1 MKLGLKRG
9 TIKLEPHDRRWRQEA
24 GRVIGVLKRV
34 LGEDAI
40 DIQHIGSTSIS
51 SISAK
56 PIIDI
61 VVGVKDLTMI
71 SKHNDE
77 LKEHGIYYRGS
88 DVDGQLLY
96 VMGDFERD
104 TRTHHIHV
112 VIWNGKEW
120 NNYVDF
126 RDFLNYNVDVAFQY
140 QSLKESLESKYTNDR
155 NAYTQGKREMIGRIL
170 EQARQWRT
178 SAKYED

>member
-9 TIKLEPHDRRWRQEA
+9 TVELEPHDERWRQEA
-24 GRVIGVLKRV
+24 EKTIGVLKKV

-40 DIQHIGSTSIS
+40 DIQHIGSTSIT

-61 VVGVKDLTMI
+61 VVGVKELLLI
-71 SKHNDE
+71 SKYNNE
-77 LKEHGIYYRGS
+77 LEQQGIYCRRS
-88 DVDGQLLY
+88 DAESQLLY
-96 VMGDFERD
+96 VMGDFEKD

-120 NNYVDF
+120 HDYVNF
-126 RDFLNYNVDVAFQY
+126 RDFLNYNAEVASRY
-140 QSLKESLESKYTNDR
+140 QSLKENLESQYVNDR
-155 NAYTQGKREMIGRIL
+155 NAYTQGKREMIDSIL
-170 EQARQWRT
+170 EQAGQWR
-178 SAKYED
+178 SSVGQQ